1 MRFQRTMFP
10 RNTETKNGNDLRE
23 LGLVLGIRKAFT
35 IQRGAPLPPYN
46 MGISRMSCHAHSPH
60 VCQFGGGKEALLV
73 LDERAALQF
82 CHGLPQLL
90 LGVHHD
96 RTVPRDRFLNRL
108 ARYQ

>member
-1 MRFQRTMFP
+1 MFP
-10 RNTETKNGNDLRE
+10 SNTETKNRNDQRE
-23 LGLVLGIRKAFT
+23 LGLVLGIRKVLT
-35 IQRGAPLPPYN
+35 TPGRAPLPPPYN
-46 MGISRMSCHAHSPH
+46 MGISRMNCHAHSPH
-60 VCQFGGGKEALLV
+60 VCQFGGGREALLV

-96 RTVPRDRFLNRL
+96 RTVPRHRFLNRL